1 MMPEFNQPRV
11 TAQYGFDG
19 MEERTYSGDRRA
31 TPEVDITVK
40 FDIGDHEAA
49 SRYLET
55 AVAKVKA
62 QITKAAK

>member
-1 MMPEFNQPRV
+1 MPEFNQPRV

-19 MEERTYSGDRRA
+19 IEERTFSSGDRRA

-40 FDIGDHEAA
+40 FDLGDHETA

-55 AVAKVKA
+55 AVAKVKE
-62 QITKAAK
+62 QIMKAAK